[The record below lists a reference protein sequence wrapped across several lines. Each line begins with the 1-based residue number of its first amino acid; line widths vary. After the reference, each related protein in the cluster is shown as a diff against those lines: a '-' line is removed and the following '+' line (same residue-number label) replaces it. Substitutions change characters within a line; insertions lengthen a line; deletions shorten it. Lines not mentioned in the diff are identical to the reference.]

1 MKKMILSQKMNHF
14 FKALVF
20 IFCVFLMNC
29 RQPQKSEYSQSQYS
43 IEEAR
48 RVFQI
53 IGQLE
58 QKLLKNSQ
66 KNQDSVI
73 VTESELNSYFA
84 YRIETEKEEIMKQL
98 HLKILKNNK
107 IEGKIQIDLRGQKIP
122 DFLRPEMKIYFSG
135 KIEVKNGKGRILMKK
150 LFLEDQPIQPQ
161 VLDAILFIASK
172 LQNYEPTSLYDW
184 YELPF
189 GINNITT
196 KNQQAVFFY

>member
-1 MKKMILSQKMNHF
+1 MILSQKKNLF
-14 FKALVF
+14 FIVLVYF
-20 IFCVFLMNC
+20 FCVVLMNC
-29 RQPQKSEYSQSQYS
+29 QQPQKSKYSQSQYS

-58 QKLLKNSQ
+58 QEILKNSQ
-66 KNQDSVI
+66 RKQDSVI

-84 YRIETEKEEIMKQL
+84 YRIEAEKEEIMKQL
-98 HLKILKNNK
+98 HLKILQNNK

-122 DFLRPEMKIYFSG
+122 DFLRPEMNIYFSG
-135 KIEVKNGKGRILMKK
+135 KIEVNNGKVRILMKK

-161 VLDAILFIASK
+161 VLDAIIFIASK

-189 GINNITT
+189 GIKNITT
-196 KNQQAVFFY
+196 KNQKAIFFY

>member
-1 MKKMILSQKMNHF
+1 MILSQKKIHVLR
-14 FKALVF
+14 ALVC
-20 IFCVFLMNC
+20 IFCVVSINC
-29 RQPQKSEYSQSQYS
+29 QQLQKSEYSQSQYS
-43 IEEAR
+43 LEEVR
-48 RVFQI
+48 KVFQI

-58 QKLLKNSQ
+58 EKILINSS
-66 KNQDSVI
+66 KKQDSVI

-84 YRIETEKEEIMKQL
+84 YRIEAEKEEIMKQL

-122 DFLRPEMKIYFSG
+122 DFLRPEMNIYFSG
-135 KIEVKNGKGRILMKK
+135 KVEVNNGRVRISMKK

-161 VLDAILFIASK
+161 VLDAIIFIASK

-189 GINNITT
+189 GIHDIMT
-196 KNQQAVFFY
+196 KNQQAIFFY

>member
-1 MKKMILSQKMNHF
+1 
-14 FKALVF
+14 
-20 IFCVFLMNC
+20 MNC

-58 QKLLKNSQ
+58 QKILKNSQ
-66 KNQDSVI
+66 KNLDSVI

-84 YRIETEKEEIMKQL
+84 YRIEAEKEEIMKQL

-107 IEGKIQIDLRGQKIP
+107 IEGKIKIDLRGQKIP
-122 DFLRPEMKIYFSG
+122 DFLRPEMNIYFSG

-196 KNQQAVFFY
+196 KNKQAVFFYWWED